1 MLEISSDAL
10 QTDRCAALR
19 ELAVRYDC
27 CVVLKGSRTLIG
39 GAEGSTC
46 VNSSGNPHLAQGG
59 SGDVLAGF
67 IGGWLAQP
75 WAQLVSDRALNY
87 AVWSHGS
94 AADFLSS
101 QETGWGMDE
110 LIAALM

>member
-10 QTDRCAALR
+10 QSDRCAALR
-19 ELAVRYDC
+19 ELAARYDC
-27 CVVLKGSRTLIG
+27 HVVLKGSHTLVG
-39 GAEGSTC
+39 GIAVSVY

-75 WAQLVSDRALNY
+75 WAQLVPERALNY

-101 QETGWGMDE
+101 QATGWGMDE
-110 LIAALM
+110 LIAALK